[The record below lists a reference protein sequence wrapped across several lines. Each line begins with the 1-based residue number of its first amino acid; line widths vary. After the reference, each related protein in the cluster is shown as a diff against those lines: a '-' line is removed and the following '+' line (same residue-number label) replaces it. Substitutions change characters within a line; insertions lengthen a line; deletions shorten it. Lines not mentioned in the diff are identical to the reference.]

1 MLQRLVV
8 LAALTMSGLTGWEQ
22 RGGSPQSRP
31 PMPLEEAG
39 ACPFEGCQFGAWTA
53 RETVV
58 ARRSR
63 STSGARSFTVRKGET
78 VTALTGVLVITRPGR
93 VQFRERTD
101 LLTAEGQISVAPG
114 DTLYLLGYRGE
125 GFTDAWFKG
134 RTYHEVDGAMEFF
147 NALCDTR
154 PERCAGRVVE
164 RQQSIWWVQLRNGD
178 GLVGWTNQTDDFDGE
193 DAFGQR

>member
-1 MLQRLVV
+1 MLD
-8 LAALTMSGLTGWEQ
+8 ASQ
-22 RGGSPQSRP
+22 RGGNATARP
-31 PMPLEEAG
+31 TMPLEEAG

-53 RETVV
+53 REAVV

-63 STSGARSFTVRKGET
+63 STSAARSFTVRKGET

-93 VQFRERTD
+93 VEFRERTD
-101 LLTAEGQISVAPG
+101 LPTAEDTITVAPG

-134 RTYHEVDGAMEFF
+134 RTYHEVDGAMAFF

-154 PERCAGRVVE
+154 PERCTGRVVE
-164 RQQSIWWVQLRNGD
+164 HQQSTWWVQIRNGA
-178 GLVGWTNQTDDFDGE
+178 GLVGWTNQTDAFDGK
-193 DAFGQR
+193 DAFAVR